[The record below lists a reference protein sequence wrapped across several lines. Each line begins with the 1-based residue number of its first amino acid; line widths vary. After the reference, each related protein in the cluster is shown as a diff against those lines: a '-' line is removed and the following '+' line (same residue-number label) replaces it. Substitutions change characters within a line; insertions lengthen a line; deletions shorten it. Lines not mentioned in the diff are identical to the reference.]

1 MATTRKGSS
10 KSKSRKQSA
19 KPKARQSSQKPTRKA
34 KSAKKAKKSAASTK
48 SSKTS
53 ASAKSPQTTASAKS
67 KKSTKSPQVVKSS
80 KSPKALRLTFS
91 YEGNKVKLVSQE
103 AVEMT
108 VQPSDRIKDYYKQT
122 GFWAEIRNTQAK
134 TLYRRVMHNPIRKDV
149 EVFSDDPE
157 VGITRRPTPKQKG
170 RFVVLL
176 PDTDQSHEALVCRS
190 RPEPKRTGSKGSKLT
205 RRAVAVRPPQVLASV
220 KLKK

>member
-1 MATTRKGSS
+1 MATSKKVSS
-10 KSKSRKQSA
+10 KSQSA
-19 KPKARQSSQKPTRKA
+19 KKSAKQKAT
-34 KSAKKAKKSAASTK
+34 KSAKKSAKLASSRTTKKTAKAAK
-48 SSKTS
+48 SSKATE
-53 ASAKSPQTTASAKS
+53 
-67 KKSTKSPQVVKSS
+67 SS
-80 KSPKALRLTFS
+80 KSPKAVRLTFS

-122 GFWAEIRNTQAK
+122 GFWAEIRNKQAK
-134 TLYRRVMHNPIRKDV
+134 TLYRRVMYNPTRKDV

-157 VGITRRPTPKQKG
+157 VGITRRPAPKRKG
-170 RFVVLL
+170 RFVVLM
-176 PDTDQSHEALVCRS
+176 PDMDQSHEALVCRS

-205 RRAVAVRPPQVLASV
+205 SRAVAVRPPPQVLASV